1 MSLGDVN
8 TYNYTLISVGV
19 VSRHKVVRALGTKKS
34 SEIAFG
40 FEEYIK
46 RMVTLITQTYFSVI
60 MGLGLDAMWQSCL
73 KTTMLTFEEW
83 QQNTSK
89 HTHTHTPFVEIF
101 NEELLKQSIK
111 LIDTQYRQDLQ
122 KILVISVENLNSKV
136 NKMSEKKPWMNDMEP
151 KDAIK
156 LDIA

>member
-1 MSLGDVN
+1 MCHAMSLGDVN

-60 MGLGLDAMWQSCL
+60 MGLGLDAM
-73 KTTMLTFEEW
+73 
-83 QQNTSK
+83 
-89 HTHTHTPFVEIF
+89 
-101 NEELLKQSIK
+101 
-111 LIDTQYRQDLQ
+111 
-122 KILVISVENLNSKV
+122 
-136 NKMSEKKPWMNDMEP
+136 
-151 KDAIK
+151 
-156 LDIA
+156 

>member
-1 MSLGDVN
+1 MCHAMSLGDVN

-46 RMVTLITQTYFSVI
+46 RMVTLITQTYFNVK
-60 MGLGLDAMWQSCL
+60 MGLSLDAMWQSCL

-83 QQNTSK
+83 QKNTSK
-89 HTHTHTPFVEIF
+89 HTHIPFVEIF
-101 NEELLKQSIK
+101 NEELLKQLIK
-111 LIDTQYRQDLQ
+111 LIDTQYCQDPQ
-122 KILVISVENLNSKV
+122 KILVISVENLKTKV
-136 NKMSEKKPWMNDMEP
+136 HKMSK
-151 KDAIK
+151 
-156 LDIA
+156 